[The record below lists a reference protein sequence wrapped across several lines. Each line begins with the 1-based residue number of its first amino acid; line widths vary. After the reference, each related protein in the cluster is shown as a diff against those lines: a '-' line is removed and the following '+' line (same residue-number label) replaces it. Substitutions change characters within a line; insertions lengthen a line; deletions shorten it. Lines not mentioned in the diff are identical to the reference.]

1 MLATLSG
8 VNQIGDKVLLHVVDP
23 NSDRAF
29 FVDKAFKGDFH
40 ELAAAQQADQDE
52 LLACQTAITGLKL
65 REIPLSGRSCRGNP
79 LLSCVTSLSPG

>member
-40 ELAAAQQADQDE
+40 ELAARQIKTSSWHA
-52 LLACQTAITGLKL
+52 KL
-65 REIPLSGRSCRGNP
+65 P
-79 LLSCVTSLSPG
+79 SLG